1 MDNLNDFIIAN
12 ADAPVSSLR
21 LRYSDKKY
29 SAEQRAQ
36 YMFAI
41 LQIEARQK
49 YKAKFRDLLGK
60 YPDFLFPDLLACEQ
74 ASHEAVAN
82 YHASLSGNCDSLI
95 DMTAGLG
102 IDFITIANAISS
114 RKSNPHSSFVA
125 LELNPE
131 KASVLNLNIARCG
144 LPNAVALNSESI
156 SYISEMAKSGKAN
169 LNQHPPTAPNCL
181 IFADPARRGE
191 GNKRIYDPADC
202 SPDIV
207 SNWDLLKRIAA
218 RIIVK
223 NSPMLD
229 ISRALQLFPDA
240 SEFHIV
246 SLKNECKEVLIV
258 YDKETTHKELESKQ
272 ELSKQDESK
281 GNHDCKKIICVNI
294 EGDSAIERYEI
305 SVDQFL
311 NPAIS
316 PVADN
321 SDICGKY
328 LYVPNSSV
336 MKIASR
342 GSLTE
347 NFPSLKKLSPN
358 CHLYLSD
365 ELCMD
370 FPGRILRIEK
380 ILENSEKK
388 QLAGMHLN
396 VAVRNYPLS
405 ADKLKKSLKISS
417 ATSNKNFLY
426 GATISPKEKPL
437 LIIASTV

>member
-1 MDNLNDFIIAN
+1 MDNLNEFIKLN
-12 ADAPVSSLR
+12 ADAPVGTLR

-29 SAEQRAQ
+29 SPEQRAN
-36 YMFAI
+36 YMSAI

-49 YKAKFRDLLGK
+49 YKSKFRDFIAGH
-60 YPDFLFPDLLACEQ
+60 PDFIFPDLLACEQ

-82 YHASLSGNCDSLI
+82 YHASLCANCDSLI

-114 RKSNPHSSFVA
+114 RKSSPHSSFVA

-144 LPNAVALNSESI
+144 LPDAIALNSESV
-156 SYISEMAKSGKAN
+156 SYISEMAESGNAN
-169 LNQHPPTAPNCL
+169 LNQRPPSASNCL

-246 SLKNECKEVLIV
+246 SLKNDCKEVLIV
-258 YDKETTHKELESKQ
+258 YDASFNAKS
-272 ELSKQDESK
+272 
-281 GNHDCKKIICVNI
+281 DCKKIICVNI
-294 EGDSAIERYEI
+294 EGDSVIERYEI
-305 SVDQFL
+305 SVDHFI
-311 NPAIS
+311 NPVMPPI
-316 PVADN
+316 ADN

-328 LYVPNSSV
+328 LYEPNSSV

-342 GSLTE
+342 ASLTAK
-347 NFPSLKKLSPN
+347 FPSLMKLSPN

-365 ELCMD
+365 ELYKD

-388 QLAGMHLN
+388 QLAGRHLN
-396 VAVRNYPLS
+396 VAVRNYPLP

-426 GATISPKEKPL
+426 GASISPKEKPL
-437 LIIASTV
+437 LILCNSELIAE